1 MVVFDGQLDPEAG
14 AIVMTA
20 IDAMVGPPS
29 PGDPR
34 TRYQRQADA
43 LVEICRHPMDT
54 GLLPTR
60 GRQQPHL
67 NVTVSLETLTGMPAS
82 PGATLDF
89 ASLPVPAA
97 TAQRLACDPQL
108 TRIILGPDS
117 EVLDVGRSRRLA
129 TSGQDKAIRQRDKH
143 CRWETCDRPAHFCDL
158 HHAIPWWAGGRTDL
172 NNLLLL
178 CRHHHRLVHEG
189 KQPLRLREPEQ
200 VLRV

>member
-1 MVVFDGQLDPEAG
+1 
-14 AIVMTA
+14 
-20 IDAMVGPPS
+20 
-29 PGDPR
+29 
-34 TRYQRQADA
+34 
-43 LVEICRHPMDT
+43 
-54 GLLPTR
+54 
-60 GRQQPHL
+60 
-67 NVTVSLETLTGMPAS
+67 
-82 PGATLDF
+82 
-89 ASLPVPAA
+89 
-97 TAQRLACDPQL
+97 LACDPEL

-129 TSGQDKAIRQRDKH
+129 TAGQDKAVRQRDKH

-189 KQPLRLREPEQ
+189 KQPLRLREPEP